1 MVKLEAVLLS
11 LLALAQIAIAVVA
24 TDVVL
29 GFYADASFLSGFL
42 KNFAYVGALIGI
54 VDQVY
59 WLVSSRLPKVAD
71 MY

>member
-1 MVKLEAVLLS
+1 MANIEAFIQG

-24 TDVVL
+24 ADAVL
-29 GFYADASFLSGFL
+29 GFYLDMSFLSGFL
-42 KNFAYVGALIGI
+42 KNFAYAGAAVGT

-59 WLVSSRLPKVAD
+59 WLATSRLPELGE

>member
-1 MVKLEAVLLS
+1 MVEKLFQG

-24 TDVVL
+24 TDAVL
-29 GFYADASFLSGFL
+29 GFYLDMAFLSGFL
-42 KNFAYVGALIGI
+42 KSFAYAGAAVGT

-59 WLVSSRLPKVAD
+59 WLISSRLPELSE